1 MTDLQQAKDLLASLH
16 HAAKN
21 RSANGSTDMSASSTE
36 MTPQNPHKTRSQAN
50 SSGTDDQVAALPQR
64 AVVALWSR
72 LTHVFGNRFE
82 SMYGTALNEAG
93 ELTPV
98 ALTWSRALRACTPEQ
113 LATGLTACTQSGK
126 EWPPTLPQ
134 FWELCHPKP
143 KPLIHRDIPTLAP
156 RLTGPARE
164 AAREAGKRELATIR
178 QRLGMTAHA

>member
-16 HAAKN
+16 AAAAN
-21 RSANGSTDMSASSTE
+21 RSANGSTATNGSSTE
-36 MTPQNPHKTRSQAN
+36 MTPQNPRKTRSQAN
-50 SSGTDDQVAALPQR
+50 SSDTDDQVTALPQR

-72 LTHVFGNRFE
+72 LMHVFGNRFE
-82 SMYGTALNEAG
+82 SMYGPALNDAG

-98 ALTWSRALRACTPEQ
+98 ATTWARSLRNCTPEQ
-113 LATGLTACTQSGK
+113 LATGLSACLQNGRD
-126 EWPPTLPQ
+126 WPPTLPE
-134 FWELCHPKP
+134 FWKLCHPDP